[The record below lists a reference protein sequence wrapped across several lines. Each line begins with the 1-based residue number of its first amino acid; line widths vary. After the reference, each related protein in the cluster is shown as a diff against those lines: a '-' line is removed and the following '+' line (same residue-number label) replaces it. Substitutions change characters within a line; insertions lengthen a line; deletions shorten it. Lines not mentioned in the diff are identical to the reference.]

1 MICRQF
7 AQSFAFSVVALAAAN
22 LAAQAPAE
30 SPPAEP
36 ETTVSGVARLR
47 VPTGGITALKTVET
61 LPVRALP
68 VAAGEPVRKGAVLVD
83 LDLAKLQREL
93 DETSREL
100 RLLQDEARR
109 RVSGRESRS
118 ASEELDLVM
127 RQADAQRDLV
137 TIQTGLST
145 ALPRAPEDGYVV
157 RFFYA
162 VGSEAKRRKPILEFV
177 AAGKTTLATR
187 FAGGGRSS
195 AAGRARDAG
204 DGGDDRLGARTIRR
218 GAFAPQSRA
227 ASPPPTAAWCS
238 TLRPL
243 ELPFL
248 ALDRPTTVTLTLER

>member
-7 AQSFAFSVVALAAAN
+7 TQSFAFSVVALAAGN

-36 ETTVSGVARLR
+36 ETAISGVARLR
-47 VPTGGITALKTVET
+47 VPTGGFTALKTVET

-145 ALPRAPEDGYVV
+145 ALPRAPGDGYVV

-177 AAGKTTLATR
+177 AAGKTTLAL
-187 FAGGGRSS
+187 ALAPAA
-195 AAGRARDAG
+195 AAGAAAAMAPGTQVAVVAADDPERRFRATVETSTPAA
-204 DGGDDRLGARTIRR
+204 DGGVAL
-218 GAFAPQSRA
+218 
-227 ASPPPTAAWCS
+227 

-243 ELPFL
+243 ALPFL
-248 ALDRPTTVTLTLER
+248 ALERPATVTLTLDP

>member
-7 AQSFAFSVVALAAAN
+7 AHGFALSVVALAAGN
-22 LAAQAPAE
+22 LAAQAPAA
-30 SPPAEP
+30 SPSAGP
-36 ETTVSGVARLR
+36 ETAISGVARLR
-47 VPTGGITALKTVET
+47 VPPGSLTTLKSVET
-61 LPVRALP
+61 LPMRALP
-68 VAAGEPVRKGAVLVD
+68 LAAGEPVRKGAVLVD

-118 ASEELDLVM
+118 ASEELDLAM

-162 VGSEAKRRKPILEFV
+162 VGSEAKRRKPLLEFV
-177 AAGKTTLATR
+177 AAGKTALGLALPATAAAWLPAELTPGTVATIVSSEDPARR
-187 FAGGGRSS
+187 FRAAVESRVAAAAGGVEL
-195 AAGRARDAG
+195 A
-204 DGGDDRLGARTIRR
+204 
-218 GAFAPQSRA
+218 
-227 ASPPPTAAWCS
+227 
-238 TLRPL
+238 LRPL

-248 ALDRPTTVTLTLER
+248 ALDRPTTVALTLER